1 MSAPATVDEPM
12 VAALPDAAE
21 SPAVVTPE
29 PAPLRMS
36 YEEWLAWEH
45 EGGLSE
51 WVDGEVII
59 HMAPQD
65 EHQRVVEFLD
75 RLLGLF
81 VHMLQ
86 LGMVRVAPFAMR
98 AMPGGPARE
107 PDLFFLAAERMSL
120 LQRRELAGPADL
132 AIEIISD
139 DSVARDRA
147 DKFYEYQRGGVRE
160 YWIIDPRPG
169 QQRVD
174 VYTLDARGRYQPI
187 PAVEGAYHSSVLAG
201 FWLREDWLWVERPD
215 PLAALAEV
223 VGVERVIGAL
233 REGTGVEGK

>member
-12 VAALPDAAE
+12 VATLPDAAE
-21 SPAVVTPE
+21 SPAVAT

-36 YEEWLAWEH
+36 YEEWLAWNY

-59 HMAPQD
+59 HMPAKP
-65 EHQRVVEFLD
+65 EHQRVVDFLN

-81 VHMLQ
+81 VQ
-86 LGMVRVAPFAMR
+86 LFKLGEVYGAPLSMR
-98 AMPGGPARE
+98 AIPNGRARE
-107 PDLFFLAAERMSL
+107 PDLLFIAGEHQDRLTEK
-120 LQRRELAGPADL
+120 ELAGPADL

-147 DKFYEYQRGGVRE
+147 DKFYEYQHGGVRE
-160 YWIIDPRPG
+160 YWIIDPRAE

-174 VYTLDARGRYQPI
+174 VYVLDGRGRYQPI
-187 PAVEGAYHSSVLAG
+187 PAVDGVYHSSVLPG
-201 FWLREDWLWVERPD
+201 FWLREDWLWADQPN

-233 REGTGVEGK
+233 HATNT